1 MNKLKLLFS
10 ALTVA
15 FAILGLT
22 KALSTDITMPITFV
36 CLATT
41 MFITSKEYKDKQQK
55 NSAIYFLLL
64 GVFLLV
70 VTAYNVASII
80 WGIYKAASNC
90 RRGKYVSYH

>member
-1 MNKLKLLFS
+1 MKNLKLLFS

-36 CLATT
+36 CLAST
-41 MFITSKEYKDKQQK
+41 MFITAKEYKDKQQK
-55 NSAIYFLLL
+55 GSAVYFLLL

-70 VTAYNVASII
+70 ITLYNVASII
-80 WGIYKAASNC
+80 WGI
-90 RRGKYVSYH
+90 